1 MKSLN
6 SMRVNEEVVIGSQ
19 PVTRLQT
26 TVIIY
31 FLLGITQVYCRTAN
45 VKRKIRN
52 KMKFKI
58 QAKLQ
63 QIP

>member
-19 PVTRLQT
+19 PVTRLKT
-26 TVIIY
+26 TLVIY

-45 VKRKIRN
+45 VKAEN
-52 KMKFKI
+52 KK
-58 QAKLQ
+58 
-63 QIP
+63 